1 VQEVK
6 TWPGHHFPF
15 LSFHEAAVLL
25 WLMMGHYGTDNV
37 VSDGQREVPV
47 SVLLSVHPLDEGLAV
62 HSHPA
67 CLQEK
72 KNSNLGV
79 WNPIVPYILES
90 NPHPFYSFR
99 GLKNQMW
106 IRFPVVSWILEK

>member
-6 TWPGHHFPF
+6 TWSGHRFPF
-15 LSFHEAAVLL
+15 LFFREVAMLL

-47 SVLLSVHPLDEGLAV
+47 SVLLSVHPLDERLAV

-67 CLQEK
+67 CLQQN
-72 KNSNLGV
+72 KNSNFGV
-79 WNPIVPYILES
+79 WNPTVFSNVKPKAIFTQSTQIVRVNKFLCVAIVE
-90 NPHPFYSFR
+90 FF
-99 GLKNQMW
+99 
-106 IRFPVVSWILEK
+106 F